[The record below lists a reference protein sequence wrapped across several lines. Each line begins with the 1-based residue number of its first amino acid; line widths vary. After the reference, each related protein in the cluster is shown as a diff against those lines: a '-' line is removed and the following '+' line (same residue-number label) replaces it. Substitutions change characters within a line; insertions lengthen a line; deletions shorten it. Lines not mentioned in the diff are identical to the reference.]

1 MRTDRQVVAAS
12 WLGMLVPTPAV
23 LARTLLTCYALS
35 AALHLATISL
45 STLLPLHVVELG
57 GTKTQ
62 VGLLFSVMTVVSMVV
77 RPSVGGWIDRY
88 GARPVILPGAAV
100 LVGTSLAFHAV
111 GTPTALIGLM
121 AGLGLSSGLISTP
134 ASVLTAQ
141 AAPPEHR
148 GEALSTYYLASSV
161 AVAAAPP
168 AAFALLQ
175 GGGMPLVFSI
185 VTVLAVVIGLLAVSL
200 PPNVRRTASGPT
212 RRLRLWSRHALPA
225 SGVLILTTM
234 GQSAVYAFVP
244 LAVIA
249 SGKSALLMWFFGLYS
264 SWLIVCRAF
273 LRALSDRVGRA
284 HVLEPAI
291 AAFAL
296 GLFLLALPPTRMSL
310 LTSAVLLASGASV
323 MYPTLLALVVD
334 RTPEPERGLAMGT
347 VSAAW
352 DFGIVV
358 GAALL
363 GFIIDLSS
371 YRVGFVA
378 AGIAAI
384 MGLTTF
390 LAMELPGREG
400 E

>member
-1 MRTDRQVVAAS
+1 M
-12 WLGMLVPTPAV
+12 WLGILLPTPAV
-23 LARTLLTCYALS
+23 LARTLLICYALS

-45 STLLPLHVVELG
+45 STLLPLHVVALG

-88 GARPVILPGAAV
+88 GTRPVILPGAAV

-111 GTPTALIGLM
+111 HTPTAVIALM

-141 AAPPEHR
+141 ASPPEHR
-148 GEALSTYYLASSV
+148 GEALGTYYLVSSV

-185 VTVLAVVIGLLAVSL
+185 VTVLAVVIAVLAMSL
-200 PPNVRRTASGPT
+200 RPGVRGASSGPM

-225 SGVLILTTM
+225 SSVLILTTM

-249 SGKSALLMWFFGLYS
+249 SGKSGLLIWFFGLYS
-264 SWLIVCRAF
+264 SWLILCRAF

-284 HVLEPAI
+284 HVLVPAI

-296 GLFLLALPPTRMSL
+296 GLFVLALPPAQMSF
-310 LTSAVLLASGASV
+310 LTSALLLATGASV
-323 MYPTLLALVVD
+323 IYPTLLALVVD

-347 VSAAW
+347 VSASW

-371 YRVGFVA
+371 YRIGFVA
-378 AGIAAI
+378 AGVTAVAGLATLLAI
-384 MGLTTF
+384 GF
-390 LAMELPGREG
+390 RAK
-400 E
+400 

>member
-100 LVGTSLAFHAV
+100 LVGTSFAFHAV

>member
-1 MRTDRQVVAAS
+1 
-12 WLGMLVPTPAV
+12 
-23 LARTLLTCYALS
+23 
-35 AALHLATISL
+35 
-45 STLLPLHVVELG
+45 
-57 GTKTQ
+57 
-62 VGLLFSVMTVVSMVV
+62 
-77 RPSVGGWIDRY
+77 
-88 GARPVILPGAAV
+88 
-100 LVGTSLAFHAV
+100 
-111 GTPTALIGLM
+111 M